1 MPMSR
6 RGPVTGLPAS
16 TTLPEDGGSS
26 PAMIFS
32 SVDLPQPLAPITE
45 ANSPSRRVRSTLSS
59 ACTLRRAKRLA
70 DAAQLVDRPRL
81 ERRPALARWPPRS
94 FALLFQASTNLLV

>member
-32 SVDLPQPLAPITE
+32 SVDLPQPLEPMTE
-45 ANSPSRRVRSTLSS
+45 AKL
-59 ACTLRRAKRLA
+59 
-70 DAAQLVDRPRL
+70 
-81 ERRPALARWPPRS
+81 ALAQGQVDPVERLDVARARSVLVTPRS
-94 FALLFQASTNLLV
+94 S